1 MRRPS
6 RLLGA
11 PRSQECHAP
20 DLTSGNQEC
29 ASVGY
34 ARTPHNW
41 PASLLLGR
49 VWFRAGLRW
58 FAPRF
63 RWLRSLVPFVIGNP
77 IAERFSARPVP
88 YLSPIVNTIH
98 SDQAPLPPGSPA
110 FCLARLASTPVKF

>member
-29 ASVGY
+29 ASEPRNTASVGY

-41 PASLLLGR
+41 PASLCWAEFGFELVCDGLLL
-49 VWFRAGLRW
+49 VFAG
-58 FAPRF
+58 
-63 RWLRSLVPFVIGNP
+63 
-77 IAERFSARPVP
+77 
-88 YLSPIVNTIH
+88 
-98 SDQAPLPPGSPA
+98 
-110 FCLARLASTPVKF
+110 